1 MESLIKL
8 KPVNAISDVR
18 GIRAVLDRVEIQ
30 VGGLQ
35 SLGIDSAQYGALLIP
50 IFMEKLP
57 DELKLIVSRKHK
69 DDWELNS
76 VLEAVKSEV
85 EARERSGIQPTT
97 EKPSPRRPT
106 FHTGSDNA
114 TASALLSG
122 EGKFSCLFCKGNHRV
137 SECHVVTNI
146 EERKGILKKQGRC
159 FICLRR
165 VGHLARNCD
174 SNIQCLGCQG
184 RHHLAVCDVR
194 GVRGS
199 DNSDSP
205 VDGASSQPEAATS
218 AMHVSSSMHLFLQT
232 AQVVL
237 SKPGLEGTQKLNIR
251 AIFDTGAQRS
261 YVSQRVVD
269 ALKLETIDTEKL
281 RIATFGNQKQEVQ
294 AVNLVELALSK
305 PETGFKLTLNEF
317 SVPHICSDLQGQDL
331 SWVKENYPHLRDI
344 EFADSL
350 SDNGPMKIDLLIG
363 SDYIW
368 NFFDGN
374 TIRGEES
381 VQVGPV
387 AISTT
392 VGWVLSGPV
401 KNLPKERLSSI
412 QFASTH
418 VLRVDSRS
426 NNTPI

>member
-1 MESLIKL
+1 M
-8 KPVNAISDVR
+8 
-18 GIRAVLDRVEIQ
+18 
-30 VGGLQ
+30 
-35 SLGIDSAQYGALLIP
+35 
-50 IFMEKLP
+50 
-57 DELKLIVSRKHK
+57 
-69 DDWELNS
+69 
-76 VLEAVKSEV
+76 
-85 EARERSGIQPTT
+85 
-97 EKPSPRRPT
+97 
-106 FHTGSDNA
+106 
-114 TASALLSG
+114 
-122 EGKFSCLFCKGNHRV
+122 
-137 SECHVVTNI
+137 TNI
-146 EERKGILKKQGRC
+146 DERKGILKKQGRC

-165 VGHLARNCD
+165 ASHLARNCD
-174 SNIQCLGCQG
+174 SNIQCLGYQG
-184 RHHLAVCDVR
+184 RHHLAVCNVR

-218 AMHVSSSMHLFLQT
+218 AMHVSSSMHVFLQT

-269 ALKLETIDTEKL
+269 ALKLETIDIEKL

-294 AVNLVELALSK
+294 AVNLVELALCK
-305 PETGFKLTLNEF
+305 PETGFKLTLNAF

-350 SDNGPMKIDLLIG
+350 SDNGPMKIVLLIG

-374 TIRGEES
+374 TIQG
-381 VQVGPV
+381 GG
-387 AISTT
+387 ISSSWSGGCFNNCWLGT
-392 VGWVLSGPV
+392 VRPSEKPSQRETVEHTVCIDSCV
-401 KNLPKERLSSI
+401 KS
-412 QFASTH
+412 
-418 VLRVDSRS
+418 
-426 NNTPI
+426 